1 MKIIYHGILKHLN
14 KHLDI
19 YASDEGLVFVGSFD
33 KENEIHQ
40 FISNIEI
47 KENQDKVK
55 PYIDQLNEYF
65 NGTRKTFDLK
75 IDINSTPFNET
86 VWQALTKIPYGETT
100 TYSDL
105 ANKIDKLN
113 AVRAVASAVGKN
125 PLNIVIPCHRVIGKD
140 GQLRGYRGGLEMKQS
155 LLELESRHTHLS

>member
-1 MKIIYHGILKHLN
+1 MKIIYSGIFKHLN
-14 KHLDI
+14 KQLDI

-47 KENQDKVK
+47 KDNQDKVK
-55 PYIDQLNEYF
+55 QYIDQLDEYF
-65 NGTRKTFDLK
+65 NGTRNSFDLK
-75 IDINSTPFNET
+75 IDINSSPFNET

-100 TYSDL
+100 TYSDF
-105 ANKIDKLN
+105 ANKINKPN
-113 AVRAVASAVGKN
+113 AVRAVASAIGKN

-140 GQLRGYRGGLEMKQS
+140 GQLRGYIGGLEMKQS
-155 LLELESRHTHLS
+155 LLELESRHTHLL

>member
-1 MKIIYHGILKHLN
+1 MKIIYHSILKHLN
-14 KHLDI
+14 KQLDI
-19 YASDEGLVFVGSFD
+19 YASDVGLIFVSSFD

-65 NGTRKTFDLK
+65 NGTRTTFDLK

-105 ANKIDKLN
+105 ANKIDKPN

>member
-1 MKIIYHGILKHLN
+1 MRIIYHGILKHLN
-14 KHLDI
+14 KQLDI
-19 YASDEGLVFVGSFD
+19 YASDQGLVFVGSFN

-65 NGTRKTFDLK
+65 NGTRTTFDLK
-75 IDINSTPFNET
+75 IDIQSTPFNET

-105 ANKIDKLN
+105 ASKINKPK
-113 AVRAVASAVGKN
+113 AVRAVSSAVGKN

-140 GQLRGYRGGLEMKQS
+140 GQLRGYRGGLEMKQL

>member
-14 KHLDI
+14 KKLDI
-19 YASDEGLVFVGSFD
+19 YASDEGLAFVGSFD

-55 PYIDQLNEYF
+55 PFIDQLNEYF
-65 NGTRKTFDLK
+65 NGTRNSFDLK
-75 IDINSTPFNET
+75 IDINSSPFNEI
-86 VWQALTKIPYGETT
+86 VWQALTKISYGETT

-105 ANKIDKLN
+105 ANKINKPN
-113 AVRAVASAVGKN
+113 AFRAVASAIGKN

>member
-1 MKIIYHGILKHLN
+1 MKIIYSGIFKHLN
-14 KHLDI
+14 KQLDI

-47 KENQDKVK
+47 KDNQDKVK
-55 PYIDQLNEYF
+55 QYIDQLDEYF
-65 NGTRKTFDLK
+65 NGTRNSFDLK
-75 IDINSTPFNET
+75 IDINSSPFNET

-100 TYSDL
+100 TYSDF
-105 ANKIDKLN
+105 ANKINKPN
-113 AVRAVASAVGKN
+113 AVRAVASAIGKN

>member
-1 MKIIYHGILKHLN
+1 MKIIYSGIFKHLN
-14 KHLDI
+14 KQLDI

-47 KENQDKVK
+47 KDNQDKVK

-65 NGTRKTFDLK
+65 NGTRNSFDLK
-75 IDINSTPFNET
+75 IDINSSPFNET

-100 TYSDL
+100 TYSDF
-105 ANKIDKLN
+105 ANKINKPN
-113 AVRAVASAVGKN
+113 AVRAVASAIGKN

-140 GQLRGYRGGLEMKQS
+140 GQLRGYRGGFEMKQS

>member
-1 MKIIYHGILKHLN
+1 MKIIYSGIFKHLN
-14 KHLDI
+14 KQLDI

-47 KENQDKVK
+47 KDNQDKVK

-65 NGTRKTFDLK
+65 NGTRNSFDLK
-75 IDINSTPFNET
+75 IDINSSPFNET

-100 TYSDL
+100 TYSGF
-105 ANKIDKLN
+105 ANKINKPN

>member
-19 YASDEGLVFVGSFD
+19 YASDEGLIFVGSFD

-65 NGTRKTFDLK
+65 NGIRKTFDFK

-105 ANKIDKLN
+105 ASKINKPN

-125 PLNIVIPCHRVIGKD
+125 PLNIVIPCHRVIGKE